1 MDIDETDL
9 KFMIRK
15 TIVELFKEV
24 SEGNLQT
31 NQEIELE
38 DCLMDILSN
47 KLNNYRVDIYGVSI
61 REGL

>member
-1 MDIDETDL
+1 MNIDETDL

-47 KLNNYRVDIYGVSI
+47 KLNNYRVDIYGVSL

>member
-31 NQEIELE
+31 NQEIQLE
-38 DCLMDILSN
+38 DYLMDIIANKISN
-47 KLNNYRVDIYGVSI
+47 YKVEVYGVSL

>member
-9 KFMIRK
+9 RFMIRK

-31 NQEIELE
+31 NQEIQLE
-38 DCLMDILSN
+38 DYLMDIIANKISN
-47 KLNNYRVDIYGVSI
+47 YKVEVYGVSL

>member
-38 DCLMDILSN
+38 DCLMDILSK
-47 KLNNYRVDIYGVSI
+47 KLNNYRVDIYGVSL

>member
-1 MDIDETDL
+1 MDIDKTDL

-31 NQEIELE
+31 NQEIQLE
-38 DCLMDILSN
+38 DYLMDIIGNKISN
-47 KLNNYRVDIYGVSI
+47 YKVEVYGVSL

>member
-47 KLNNYRVDIYGVSI
+47 KLNNYRVDIYGVSL

>member
-47 KLNNYRVDIYGVSI
+47 KLNNYRVYIYGVSL

>member
-31 NQEIELE
+31 NQEIQLE
-38 DCLMDILSN
+38 DYLMDIIGNKISN
-47 KLNNYRVDIYGVSI
+47 YKVEVYGVSL